1 MINIKLKQL
10 KHESKQEKCS
20 KTKKKKN
27 NVANLLDASEFGHL
41 NQLKTEHKL
50 NIKLIAQNLF

>member
-1 MINIKLKQL
+1 MKVSRRNVQKP
-10 KHESKQEKCS
+10 
-20 KTKKKKN
+20 KKKN